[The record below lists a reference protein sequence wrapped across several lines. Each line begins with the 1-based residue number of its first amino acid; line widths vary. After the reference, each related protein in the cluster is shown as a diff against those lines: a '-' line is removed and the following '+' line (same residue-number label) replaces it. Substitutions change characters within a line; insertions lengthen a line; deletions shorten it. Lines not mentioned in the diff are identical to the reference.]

1 MSIKSITLGGGCF
14 WCVEAVFDRLQG
26 VQDVVSGYCNGH
38 TPNPSYEAVCTGQT
52 GHVEVVRLRYD
63 SGVISL
69 EEVLQVFFVIHDP
82 TTLNRQGNDEGTQYR
97 SGIYFEDEADRVVRF
112 CRSRTLLRRKIITK
126 TIFSTTPIR
135 AIAPTWLPP
144 KWRNSARP
152 LLLGSSLNA
161 QIFLR
166 P

>member
-97 SGIYFEDEADRVVRF
+97 SGIYFHTPEQAVQARAMLAELTQAKA
-112 CRSRTLLRRKIITK
+112 CTMQGRT
-126 TIFSTTPIR
+126 
-135 AIAPTWLPP
+135 
-144 KWRNSARP
+144 
-152 LLLGSSLNA
+152 
-161 QIFLR
+161 
-166 P
+166 

>member
-97 SGIYFEDEADRVVRF
+97 SGIYFEDEADRVVID
-112 CRSRTLLRRKIITK
+112 KV
-126 TIFSTTPIR
+126 
-135 AIAPTWLPP
+135 
-144 KWRNSARP
+144 
-152 LLLGSSLNA
+152 
-161 QIFLR
+161 
-166 P
+166 